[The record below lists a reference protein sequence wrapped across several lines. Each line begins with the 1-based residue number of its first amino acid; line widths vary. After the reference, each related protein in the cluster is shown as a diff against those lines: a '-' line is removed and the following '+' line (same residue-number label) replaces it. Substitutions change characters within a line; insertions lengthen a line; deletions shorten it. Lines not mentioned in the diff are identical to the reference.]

1 MLFKE
6 YRDIVLRINRLDK
19 PLSSLT
25 KFERNEVLN
34 LSIRQE
40 EIEKILG
47 DQIRSSFKELQEGL
61 DVVAEWVKLMKEDA
75 IKALGVEGTPEE
87 VLALEDTL
95 AQASL
100 LNAQIASLTLA
111 NYSTISKNTFSADQ
125 EETLVQETQQNIAP
139 VQDIRKQ
146 KTTTSLPVI
155 HSTIDM
161 IENSE
166 RKKLVTKV
174 LEELNESVLAAAP
187 TYSEE
192 VFNQPRIISQKNK
205 PTKKKKR

>member
-6 YRDIVLRINRLDK
+6 YSDIVTRITRLDK

-40 EIEKILG
+40 EIEKVLG
-47 DQIRSSFKELQEGL
+47 EQIRSSFKELQEGL

-75 IKALGVEGTPEE
+75 IKALGVEGTPTE
-87 VLALEDTL
+87 VLALEETL

-111 NYSTISKNTFSADQ
+111 NYSSSKNTLPVNQ
-125 EETLVQETQQNIAP
+125 EKTVVQGPQQNMSPVQEA
-139 VQDIRKQ
+139 RKQ
-146 KTTTSLPVI
+146 KTKTSLPII

-161 IENSE
+161 VENSE
-166 RKKLVTKV
+166 QKKIVTKV
-174 LEELNESVLAAAP
+174 LEEINESVMAAAP
-187 TYSEE
+187 TYSGE
-192 VFNQPRIISQKNK
+192 VFNQPRIITQK
-205 PTKKKKR
+205 TKTPKKRKR